1 LDLLLPIYAFE
12 LLLLPFFV
20 YLLKKP
26 LYTYIR
32 RFTTFFQLI
41 KGDDLMIYPYKEKMP
56 TIATSCFIADYVT
69 ITGDVT
75 IGEESSIWF
84 NTVIRG
90 DVSPTIIGKRVN
102 IQDQS
107 TLHQSPN
114 APLLIEDDVTVGHQV
129 ILHSSIIRKR
139 ALIGM
144 GSIILDGAEIGEGA
158 FIGAGSLVPPGKK
171 IPPNTLALGRPA
183 KVIRTLTEEDL
194 KDMQRIRTEYVEK
207 GQYYK
212 SIKKSDS
219 SL

>member
-1 LDLLLPIYAFE
+1 
-12 LLLLPFFV
+12 
-20 YLLKKP
+20 
-26 LYTYIR
+26 
-32 RFTTFFQLI
+32 
-41 KGDDLMIYPYKEKMP
+41 MIYPYKEKMP
-56 TIATSCFIADYVT
+56 TIAPSCFIADYVT

-158 FIGAGSLVPPGKK
+158 FIGAGSLVPPRKK